1 MKKMKTWISILL
13 CMIMALSLCACGG
26 KGGDEGSSGASKG
39 EVEISWW
46 ISYATEKEVILQ
58 KLVDDF
64 NELHEGEY
72 EVKLVYGGGYP
83 ETRQKLAST
92 KDKENLP
99 GIITGQPVLNAY
111 YAGVDS
117 IKPIQEFI
125 DADEEDWTAGVYD
138 TVKTAFS
145 DRDGKLIGWPLGVSS
160 AGWFVNVDMLK
171 QAGYAPED
179 LTSYVKVTEAATT
192 IASKKIAEYGIAYY
206 YTGMDLYDGITLQGC
221 DFLDNENGH
230 KADATKSV
238 ITEGDT
244 NKVLKDFLT
253 MTGKLYESGYAYT
266 YQANID
272 SDITPAFVDG
282 KIGIIG
288 ATNSYAHKLIHLAP
302 EFDWQF
308 IPNTVIN
315 EGGKYQGY
323 ALCEGTGTYI
333 VDNGNEK
340 IMQGAYEM
348 IKFLSTVEN
357 QSYWCSNTGYI
368 PYTDEAFADA
378 DYQAWMTANLPEAA
392 TMQQTLKAIPAE
404 LRGPYVGL
412 AEDVQAAC
420 RNMIDRVANNPSEDL
435 DELIK
440 EYAQSIDEA
449 IEIDAL
455 RKK

>member
-1 MKKMKTWISILL
+1 MAIQFKEADFGWQVLLDGKTVLTIPVP
-13 CMIMALSLCACGG
+13 
-26 KGGDEGSSGASKG
+26 EGCHDS
-39 EVEISWW
+39 
-46 ISYATEKEVILQ
+46 
-58 KLVDDF
+58 F
-64 NELHEGEY
+64 ELIN
-72 EVKLVYGGGYP
+72 
-83 ETRQKLAST
+83 
-92 KDKENLP
+92 DKAFYWRRKTDKP
-99 GIITGQPVLNAY
+99 VTQPVLNAY

-145 DRDGKLIGWPLGVSS
+145 DREGKLIGWPLGVSS

-179 LTSYVKVTEAATT
+179 LTSYVKVTEAATA
-192 IASKKIAEYGIAYY
+192 IASKKIADYGIAYY

-238 ITEGDT
+238 ITEGET
-244 NKVLKDFLT
+244 NKVLKEFLSK
-253 MTGKLYESGYAYT
+253 TGALYENGYAYT

-302 EFDWQF
+302 SFDWQF
-308 IPNTVIN
+308 IPNTVIT
-315 EGGKYQGY
+315 EGGAYQGY

-333 VDNGNEK
+333 VNNGNEK

-348 IKFLSTVEN
+348 IKFLSTVKN

-378 DYQAWMTANLPEAA
+378 DYQSWMTENLPEAA
-392 TMQQTLKAIPAE
+392 TMQQTLKSIPAE
-404 LRGPYVGL
+404 LRGPYGTMMKMESNQCQKQRLIRPLLRLQNGFRIMCL
-412 AEDVQAAC
+412 A
-420 RNMIDRVANNPSEDL
+420 
-435 DELIK
+435 
-440 EYAQSIDEA
+440 
-449 IEIDAL
+449 
-455 RKK
+455 

>member
-1 MKKMKTWISILL
+1 MAIQFKEADFGWQVLLDGKTVLTIPVP
-13 CMIMALSLCACGG
+13 
-26 KGGDEGSSGASKG
+26 EGCHDS
-39 EVEISWW
+39 
-46 ISYATEKEVILQ
+46 
-58 KLVDDF
+58 F
-64 NELHEGEY
+64 ELIN
-72 EVKLVYGGGYP
+72 
-83 ETRQKLAST
+83 
-92 KDKENLP
+92 DKAFYWRRKTDKP
-99 GIITGQPVLNAY
+99 VTQPVLNAY

-145 DRDGKLIGWPLGVSS
+145 DREGKLIGWPLGVSS

-179 LTSYVKVTEAATT
+179 LTSYVKVTEAATA
-192 IASKKIAEYGIAYY
+192 IASKKIADYGIAYY

-238 ITEGDT
+238 ITEGET
-244 NKVLKDFLT
+244 NKVLKEFLSK
-253 MTGKLYESGYAYT
+253 TGALYENGYAYT

-302 EFDWQF
+302 SFDWQF
-308 IPNTVIN
+308 IPNTVIT
-315 EGGKYQGY
+315 EGGAYQGY

-333 VDNGNEK
+333 VNNGNEK

-378 DYQAWMTANLPEAA
+378 DYQSWMTENLPEAA
-392 TMQQTLKAIPAE
+392 TMQQTLKSIPAE
-404 LRGPYVGL
+404 LRGPYGTMMKMESNQCQKQRLIRPLLRLQNGFRIMCL
-412 AEDVQAAC
+412 A
-420 RNMIDRVANNPSEDL
+420 
-435 DELIK
+435 
-440 EYAQSIDEA
+440 
-449 IEIDAL
+449 
-455 RKK
+455 

>member
-1 MKKMKTWISILL
+1 MKTMKKVIAMLL
-13 CMIMALSLCACGG
+13 CMMLAFGVCACTGNGG
-26 KGGDEGSSGASKG
+26 NGNGATDG
-39 EVEISWW
+39 EVVITWW
-46 ISYATEKEVILQ
+46 ISYATEKETILQ

-64 NELHEGEY
+64 NALHEGEY
-72 EVKLVYGGGYP
+72 QVKLVYGGGYP

-117 IKPIQEFI
+117 IKPIQDFI
-125 DADEEDWTAGVYD
+125 DADEEDWTTGVYD

-145 DRDGKLIGWPLGVSS
+145 DRDGKLVGWPLGVSS

-171 QAGYAPED
+171 DAGYSVED
-179 LTSYVKVTEAATT
+179 LTSYEKITEAASA
-192 IASKKIAEYGIAYY
+192 IASKDIAKYGIAYY

-230 KADATKSV
+230 KEDATKSV
-238 ITEGDT
+238 ITEGET
-244 NKVLKDFLT
+244 NKVLKKFLT
-253 MTGKLYESGYAYT
+253 LTGDLYEKGYAYT

-272 SDITPAFVDG
+272 SDITPAFVDE

-288 ATNSYAHKLIHLAP
+288 ATNSYAHKLIHLNP
-302 EFDWQF
+302 SFDWQF
-308 IPNTVIN
+308 IPNTVIT
-315 EGGKYQGY
+315 EGGEYQGY

-333 VDNGNEK
+333 VNNGNEK
-340 IMQGAYEM
+340 IMQGSYEM

-378 DYQAWMTANLPEAA
+378 DYQAWMNENLPEAA

-404 LRGPYVGL
+404 LRGPYVNL

-420 RNMIDRVANNPSEDL
+420 RNMIDRVANDPSTDL
-435 DELIK
+435 DELIE
-440 EYAQSIDEA
+440 EYANSIDEA

-455 RKK
+455 RRQ